1 MKIILIGLTAALIS
15 VAGFAMNNGHT
26 MDHGDQRT
34 QFKRFQSN
42 GITLSNFHARES
54 IGRTKNSGIY
64 GEIQAV
70 KTDRLV
76 SVSTSFAS
84 VAELHEHINDNG
96 VMRMREVEGGFTI
109 NPPQPMVMRPGGHHT
124 MLMGLHE
131 PLIAGK
137 VIDLRLKFESGKIL
151 DISVPVISIKRMHH

>member
-1 MKIILIGLTAALIS
+1 MKIIFIGLTVALIS
-15 VAGFAMNNGHT
+15 VASFAMNNEHN
-26 MDHGDQRT
+26 MNHGYQQT
-34 QFKRFQSN
+34 QFKRVELN
-42 GITLSNFHARES
+42 GITLSKFHARAS

-76 SVSTSFAS
+76 SISTSFAS

-109 NPPQPMVMRPGGHHT
+109 NPPQPMVMRPGGHHI